1 MRTGIDTSIVSALW
15 SQEPLATQMAVLLGR
30 ARAEGGLAISAPVY
44 AELLAHPKATL
55 EFVDKFLA
63 QTSIV
68 VNFALDEAVWKE
80 AATAFAGYAS
90 RRRMAGD
97 GTPKRLLADFII
109 GSHAMLRCDRLLTLD
124 STRYTTAFPRL
135 VLFT

>member
-1 MRTGIDTSIVSALW
+1 M
-15 SQEPLATQMAVLLGR
+15 LLGR
-30 ARAEGGLAISAPVY
+30 ARADGGLAISAPVY
-44 AELLAHPKATL
+44 AELLAHPKASID
-55 EFVDKFLA
+55 FVDHFLA

-68 VNFALDEAVWKE
+68 VDFILDEAVWNQ
-80 AATAFAGYAS
+80 AASAFAGYAD
-90 RRRMAGD
+90 RRRRAGD

-124 STRYTTAFPRL
+124 STRYTTAFPHL